1 MEKKRNSYLVSRSM
15 KVYLVAAIASMLI
28 QNINTIIDG
37 ILMGTFLGTEAFSAV
52 NLCLPVVGAVSSFGM
67 LFYSGGTILT
77 SLAMG
82 AREVKKANKI
92 YTVSIISMFIAS
104 IVLAAVTMLGIDGL
118 TGIVCTAE
126 ELKQYTKEYLF
137 VYFAGCPLTM
147 TVAAQLS
154 FTDVGGK
161 PKLVTMSSLA
171 NVIVNLL
178 GDIIYVGVLGFGI
191 GGAALATIS
200 GSVASLMIVIVDGK
214 LHGKIFSFKKTEGE
228 FGAIFKEN
236 IKYGVPMISQSFAT
250 VIYAY
255 VCSISAQTFCGVNG
269 AFVVSLLT
277 QATSICQ
284 GVSGGVSMSFNA
296 IGGMLAG
303 QKDDIG
309 VRFLFKKG
317 IRLSVIFS
325 AALALV
331 LMLLAPGFASM
342 MGASTPELIEY
353 SARSVRMAMLFVV
366 PITIVWSMSS
376 IFVIAKQLS
385 ILPVISVSQPI
396 LTGIGLWLCGGLI
409 GNDYMWLGYPLSAVV
424 ILLLLVFITEINR
437 KKSQVKR
444 CFFSLLPNE
453 EALQSVYDVSVA
465 CSKEELIDT
474 LRSCNTFF
482 EKNSIDEKAGM
493 KIRLCIEEMML
504 NIIEHAERKNNQY
517 LDLKIVIN
525 EQDILAIIKDDG
537 KPFDVVHAENMGAGL
552 KLINAMCSQID
563 YKYTYGQNMTF
574 MTWKVKGKKEEK

>member
-28 QNINTIIDG
+28 QNINAIIDG
-37 ILMGTFLGTEAFSAV
+37 ILMGRFLGTEAFSAV

-104 IVLAAVTMLGIDGL
+104 IVLAAVTILGIDGL

-200 GSVASLMIVIVDGK
+200 GSAASLMIVIVDGK

-325 AALALV
+325 TALALV

-385 ILPVISVSQPI
+385 VLPVISVSQPI

-453 EALQSVYDVSVA
+453 EALQSVYDISVA
-465 CSKEELIDT
+465 CSKEDLIDT

-482 EKNSIDEKAGM
+482 ERNSIDEKAGM